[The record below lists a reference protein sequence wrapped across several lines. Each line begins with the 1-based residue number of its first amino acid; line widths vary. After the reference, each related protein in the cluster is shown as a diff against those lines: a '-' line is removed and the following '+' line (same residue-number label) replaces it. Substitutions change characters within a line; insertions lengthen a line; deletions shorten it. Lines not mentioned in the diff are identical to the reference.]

1 MTQMTTEAQLAA
13 GQPVR
18 GRASIRTRLV
28 LATTAITALAVAILG
43 LYVYF
48 RLQESNTTL
57 IGQLDANVRQ
67 QAQDKMAA
75 TGTTEASSFNEFFSS
90 MRRDLGIL
98 STTATGFLSHQATS
112 TSGTISPVA
121 LNRLPTGS
129 WDNVNGDPAAIFV
142 PARLETV
149 DELLPE
155 LNTLRQLDSVVPEV
169 KGGDP
174 DAVAI
179 YFGGLSGETIY
190 YPNIDLANIVP
201 PDFDVTQRPWFI
213 AASPKNNPSL
223 APVWTPPYLD
233 AARHGLV
240 VTVSSPVLDALG
252 KFRGVMAMDVQLNKI
267 TARVTSVQV
276 GQTGFAMMLDKDL
289 RVIAMPAG
297 AYSTLGLTSEQLPLG
312 QVMDAQVLGNHVPAD
327 FLPMLNRLV
336 SGQSTLETI
345 NINGTDEFVA
355 YHAVP
360 EVGYSLILM
369 APAQELLAGATAAH
383 SQAMVAASSTLRNSI
398 LLVLG
403 ILLIAVAATLFLA
416 NSLTSPLISLTRTAE
431 QIIDGNLNATSTVQS
446 RDEIGI
452 LARTLN
458 SMTSAL
464 RGSIQTLEQ
473 RVRDRTSAL
482 EAATHQ
488 ANRRASQFE
497 AITQVTRAIGAIRN
511 LRELM
516 PLVTSVISQQFNYY
530 HVGIFLNDESN
541 DFAYLV
547 AANSEGG
554 ERMLER
560 HHRLRIGEQGIVGR
574 VAETGETRVARV
586 VGKDSVYF
594 DNPDLPATKS
604 EAALPLRSGDRIV
617 GVLDVQSTE
626 EDAFTPEDLDIL
638 AILAD
643 QVSLAIDNTRLL
655 ETTRRSLAESE
666 TLYRQYVRGAW
677 DRLTREDELAGYR
690 YTALGAIPLRRTATG
705 RIEGESLQAAPA
717 TRMKTVTMPIK
728 LRGEIIGDLVVQGP
742 EGTTWDQEQ
751 QALIQ
756 AVADRVALSAEN
768 ARLFDETSRRAERE
782 RLVTEI
788 TSRIRS
794 TNDPQEMIRT
804 ALDELR
810 NALGAS
816 QIQVIP
822 QKIPDSGGNG
832 GNGGSAPPGPN
843 GPQPRRSPRNGATQ

>member
-1 MTQMTTEAQLAA
+1 MTQISTDAQLAA
-13 GQPVR
+13 GNR
-18 GRASIRTRLV
+18 GRGRGSIRNRLV
-28 LATTAITALAVAILG
+28 GATAAITAIAVAALG

-48 RLQESNTTL
+48 RLQQSNSSL
-57 IGQLDANVRQ
+57 IDQLDANVRQ
-67 QAQDKMAA
+67 RAQDTMAA
-75 TGTTEASSFNEFFSS
+75 TGTTEANSLNEFFSS
-90 MRRDLGIL
+90 MRRDLSIL

-112 TSGTISPVA
+112 TTGTIAPVA
-121 LNRLPTGS
+121 LNRLPNGS

-142 PARLETV
+142 PARLNTIE
-149 DELLPE
+149 ELLPE

-174 DAVAI
+174 DAVAV
-179 YFGGLSGETIY
+179 YFGGISGDTIY

-213 AASPKNNPSL
+213 AASPKNNPTLS
-223 APVWTPPYLD
+223 PVWTAPYLD

-252 KFRGVMAMDVQLNKI
+252 KFRGVMAMDIQLNRI
-267 TARVTSVQV
+267 TGRVSSVRV
-276 GQTGFAMMLDKDL
+276 GQTGFAVLLDKDM
-289 RVIAMPAG
+289 RVIAMPPE
-297 AYSTLGLTSEQLPLG
+297 AYSTLGLTSEELPLG
-312 QVMDAQVLGNHVPAD
+312 QVLDAQILGNRVPSD
-327 FLPMLNRLV
+327 FLPLLSRLIA
-336 SGQSTLETI
+336 GQTTLETI
-345 NINGTDEFVA
+345 KINGVDEFVS

-360 EVGYSLILM
+360 EVGYSLILIV
-369 APAQELLAGATAAH
+369 PAQELLAGATAARA
-383 SQAMVAASSTLRNSI
+383 QAVGEAGNTLRTSVLLVIVI
-398 LLVLG
+398 LLL
-403 ILLIAVAATLFLA
+403 AVAATLFLA
-416 NSLTSPLISLTRTAE
+416 NSLTSPLMSLTRTAE
-431 QIIDGNLNATSTVQS
+431 EIIDGNLNAQSTVES

-452 LARTLN
+452 LARTIN

-473 RVRDRTSAL
+473 RVRDRTAAL
-482 EAATHQ
+482 EAATRQ

-511 LRELM
+511 LRDLM

-530 HVGIFLNDESN
+530 HVGVFLNDENN
-541 DFAYLV
+541 DYAYLI
-547 AANSEGG
+547 ATNSEGG
-554 ERMLER
+554 QRMLER
-560 HHRLRIGEQGIVGR
+560 HHRLKIGEQGIVGR
-574 VAETGETRVARV
+574 VAQTGETRVARV

-604 EAALPLRSGDRIV
+604 ETALPLRSGDRIV

-638 AILAD
+638 AVLAD

-677 DRLTREDELAGYR
+677 DRLGREEELAGFR
-690 YTALGAIPLRRTATG
+690 YTALGTLPLRRTATG
-705 RIEGESLQAAPA
+705 RIEGETLEAIP
-717 TRMKTVTMPIK
+717 TPKMKTVSVPIK
-728 LRGEIIGDLVVQGP
+728 LRGEVIGDLLVEGP
-742 EGTTWDQEQ
+742 EGTTWDQDQ

-788 TSRIRS
+788 TARIRS

-822 QKIPDSGGNG
+822 QKIPENG
-832 GNGGSAPPGPN
+832 GNGNSAPPAPDGT
-843 GPQPRRSPRNGATQ
+843 QPRRAPKNGATR